1 MIKFCNF
8 KIKYI
13 DGNKEDD
20 GLIHQI
26 KLYPV
31 NTKESKYHT
40 IILRVNETKKQI
52 ESAAIKTKDGMTM
65 KFSIKSLTPNTE
77 INATLF
83 KWNPNKY
90 PDVEEIDNR

>member
-1 MIKFCNF
+1 
-8 KIKYI
+8 
-13 DGNKEDD
+13 
-20 GLIHQI
+20 
-26 KLYPV
+26 
-31 NTKESKYHT
+31 
-40 IILRVNETKKQI
+40 
-52 ESAAIKTKDGMTM
+52 MTM